1 MPSAAALSMS
11 SRKTTPTTATLRSS
25 VTATAAPT
33 TSSADSHLAHWR
45 LLLKRSVSMQAGA
58 SDVSRALLRKKSPP
72 TAANSKNSNSPP
84 QHTRR
89 QSSQVADTLHAN
101 TTTHIHS
108 PVLPTARSG
117 SDSVAYSSTVAG
129 PPYDYD
135 DSTHPAPSHAHQSV
149 SQPRYSVSD
158 HSPTDLLGQRFDS
171 LSVINSFDKISY
183 GSQNPGDAQPRSQSQ
198 SQPHSPALA
207 SAFDEPSSHRPAHPQ
222 HSSST
227 FSGSKSTRAR
237 AASRL
242 DQALV
247 AAGRRME
254 DLNARGG
261 DSGARSPRQR
271 YSDEARETNKL
282 KKKSGFS
289 SFMNNLVGTPR
300 KPTISAPENPVHV
313 THVGYDQNTGEFT
326 VCLSPFHGIFA
337 YMSFGRFSSFAIPCH
352 SWLL

>member
-1 MPSAAALSMS
+1 MHA
-11 SRKTTPTTATLRSS
+11 
-25 VTATAAPT
+25 
-33 TSSADSHLAHWR
+33 
-45 LLLKRSVSMQAGA
+45 A
-58 SDVSRALLRKKSPP
+58 SDRTSVLRKKGPPPHKQQSSSSSSSEHTQHQQP
-72 TAANSKNSNSPP
+72 TANSTANSP
-84 QHTRR
+84 QHARR
-89 QSSQVADTLHAN
+89 QSAQVVDALHA
-101 TTTHIHS
+101 TTLSSTHS

-117 SDSVAYSSTVAG
+117 SDSIAYTSTLPPCDVAAHSTTTTAQ
-129 PPYDYD
+129 
-135 DSTHPAPSHAHQSV
+135 PSHGQPV

-158 HSPTDLLGQRFDS
+158 QPTDLLGQRFDS
-171 LSVINSFDKISY
+171 LSVISSFDKISY
-183 GSQNPGDAQPRSQSQ
+183 GSQTAHDAQPRSQQSQ
-198 SQPHSPALA
+198 STPHSPATLA
-207 SAFDEPSSHRPAHPQ
+207 AAFDEHSSHRPIPQ

-227 FSGSKSTRAR
+227 FSGSKSTRER
-237 AASRL
+237 ASSRL
-242 DQALV
+242 DKALV

-326 VCLSPFHGIFA
+326 V
-337 YMSFGRFSSFAIPCH
+337 R
-352 SWLL
+352 LLPRYRI

>member
-1 MPSAAALSMS
+1 MSVASGGRSERLTRVNPEVSPHSACA
-11 SRKTTPTTATLRSS
+11 
-25 VTATAAPT
+25 
-33 TSSADSHLAHWR
+33 
-45 LLLKRSVSMQAGA
+45 
-58 SDVSRALLRKKSPP
+58 
-72 TAANSKNSNSPP
+72 
-84 QHTRR
+84 
-89 QSSQVADTLHAN
+89 
-101 TTTHIHS
+101 
-108 PVLPTARSG
+108 TARSG
-117 SDSVAYSSTVAG
+117 SDSIAYTSTVAG
-129 PPYDYD
+129 PPYDH
-135 DSTHPAPSHAHQSV
+135 DSTTHSAQPGHSHQPV

-158 HSPTDLLGQRFDS
+158 QSPVTDLLGQRFDS

-183 GSQNPGDAQPRSQSQ
+183 GSQNPLDAQPSSQSQ

-207 SAFDEPSSHRPAHPQ
+207 SAFEEQHPHRPALQ
-222 HSSST
+222 QSSST
-227 FSGSKSTRAR
+227 FSGSKSARER

-242 DQALV
+242 DKALV

-254 DLNARGG
+254 DLNARAG

-326 VCLSPFHGIFA
+326 VRPSLCCLVNCAKPVHASISVPIH
-337 YMSFGRFSSFAIPCH
+337 
-352 SWLL
+352 